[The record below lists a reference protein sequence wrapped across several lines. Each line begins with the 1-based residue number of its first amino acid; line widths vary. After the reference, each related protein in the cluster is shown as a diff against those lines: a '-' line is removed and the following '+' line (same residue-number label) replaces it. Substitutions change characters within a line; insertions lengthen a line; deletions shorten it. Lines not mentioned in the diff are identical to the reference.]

1 MTGSANAHPPPLD
14 SSEAIIIVKAAPQLG
29 GKHGETVCTAGIT
42 RDRRW
47 LRLFP
52 IAFRSLAEAQQFK
65 RWNVVSFQSRQPRD
79 DRRQES
85 RRVEHQSL
93 VITGELASNQR
104 FELVEPMVKQSLNA
118 EREAGRSLAFIRP
131 AIRKFSIERRKELE
145 LRKDKERFATYAEQ
159 QDFFL
164 KPLVPY
170 EPCPYAFKYEYEIAD
185 GRRTGTCQDWETEA
199 TFFHWA
205 KRYGEKAALEKMQ
218 AIWGDELPRKG
229 LLFAMGTHSLYPDV
243 WLINGL
249 VQLPERGQLGLT
261 FDAPAVVRP
270 HPDTF

>member
-1 MTGSANAHPPPLD
+1 MPVSANAPQPQPR

-42 RDRRW
+42 RSGSW

-52 IAFRSLAEAQQFK
+52 IAFRSLREAQQFK
-65 RWNVVSFQSRQPRD
+65 RWNIVSFRSAQPKD

-93 VITGELASNQR
+93 VVTGDLPDNQR
-104 FELVEPMVKQSLNA
+104 FGLINPMIKQSLNA

-131 AIRKFSIERRKELE
+131 AIRKFSIERRKEDE
-145 LRKDKERFATYAEQ
+145 VRRDRERFAIYAEQ
-159 QDFFL
+159 SDFFL

-170 EPCPYAFKYEYEIAD
+170 VPCPYVFKYEYDTID

-199 TFFHWA
+199 TFFHWT
-205 KRYGEKAALEKMQ
+205 KRYGEKTALEKMK
-218 AIWGDELPRKG
+218 AEWGEELPRKG

-249 VQLPERGQLGLT
+249 VQLPEQGQLGL
-261 FDAPAVVRP
+261 AV
-270 HPDTF
+270 